1 MESGS
6 ILLPTLIIVSVVC
19 SSRRIL
25 RIIMWVL
32 GLHPSYFLAKHGMC
46 RRCIIIILFSSE
58 EWHISRPCIPHLL
71 QTLIWWIVYSIVH
84 HRCNSLS
91 CCGSTVRTSP
101 AHYQPSPSRQTI
113 MSLLLPPHP
122 SSWWSYHCCSHS
134 LLAFPVIAN
143 MLSASRFFIG
153 LKHGGEFRWQEA
165 VEGGV
170 SSDWWLGSVIPTPH
184 STIMPLLRDNVSD
197 SR

>member
-71 QTLIWWIVYSIVH
+71 QTLIWWIVLLNMVGALLCLVVVLGRRFRVLVPTTH
-84 HRCNSLS
+84 HTPHTHTHIIISYTPLFMAALPPLS
-91 CCGSTVRTSP
+91 SAVLQPPPLSTVEFV
-101 AHYQPSPSRQTI
+101 QCD
-113 MSLLLPPHP
+113 L
-122 SSWWSYHCCSHS
+122 
-134 LLAFPVIAN
+134 
-143 MLSASRFFIG
+143 
-153 LKHGGEFRWQEA
+153 GGFMH
-165 VEGGV
+165 
-170 SSDWWLGSVIPTPH
+170 L
-184 STIMPLLRDNVSD
+184 
-197 SR
+197 